1 MELYMNKESLSMIEK
16 IFAVVL
22 LAMLLPAAAFAAAGS
37 GPALDERYFVAEIPP
52 ASAGGT
58 VQVGVLLPRG
68 AKIAR
73 TEVQVAATELGPDIE
88 GWSDCDTDTKSCK
101 LAETSIVR
109 FHRNETETA
118 QELVADMRNTGA
130 ESRFVKLTVIF
141 QPQSGFDHTGC
152 EDTKKCGFS
161 RPIQNK

>member
-1 MELYMNKESLSMIEK
+1 MIKK

-22 LAMLLPAAAFAAAGS
+22 LAILLPAAPFATASS

-73 TEVQVAATELGPDIE
+73 TEVQVAATELGPRMD
-88 GWSDCDTDTKSCK
+88 GWADCDTHTKSCR
-101 LAETSIVR
+101 LAETSIIR
-109 FHRNETETA
+109 FHRNETETV
-118 QELVADMRNTGA
+118 QELAADMQNTGA

-152 EDTKKCGFS
+152 KDTDKCGFS
-161 RPIQNK
+161 RPLRQK

>member
-1 MELYMNKESLSMIEK
+1 MIK
-16 IFAVVL
+16 QRFADVL
-22 LAMLLPAAAFAAAGS
+22 LAILLPTAALAAAGS

-52 ASAGGT
+52 APAGGT

-73 TEVQVAATELGPDIE
+73 TEVQVAATELGPDID
-88 GWSDCDTDTKSCK
+88 GWSDCDTDTRSCE
-101 LAETSIVR
+101 LAETSIIR
-109 FHRNETETA
+109 FHRNDTETA
-118 QELVADMRNTGA
+118 QELAADMRNTGP

-152 EDTKKCGFS
+152 EDTDKCGFS
-161 RPIQNK
+161 RPIREE

>member
-1 MELYMNKESLSMIEK
+1 MIKK

-22 LAMLLPAAAFAAAGS
+22 LAILLPAAPFATASS

-73 TEVQVAATELGPDIE
+73 TEVQVAATELGPRMD
-88 GWSDCDTDTKSCK
+88 GWSDCDIDTRSCQ
-101 LAETSIVR
+101 LADASIIR
-109 FHRNETETA
+109 FHRNETETT
-118 QELVADMRNTGA
+118 QELAADMRNTSA

-141 QPQSGFDHTGC
+141 QPQTGFDHTGC
-152 EDTKKCGFS
+152 EDTDKCGFS
-161 RPIQNK
+161 RPIEKK